1 MIVSKCFP
9 GDENNTLMWIQHDTY
24 HGPEG
29 VGLLCGEA
37 VLRYSKAVNLLS
49 VTTELWEAVN
59 EHDSKF
65 HLCKQKSHNFNM
77 LSKLFNLVLTYN
89 EVGLDGQ
96 SIQKPIIAGFDHR
109 VLQSAYYTIA
119 SWFRFCNPDLW
130 LPLFPHDKIVKDV
143 NLAAWRKF
151 WSLEVKRLI
160 EKDAITIAILTAVA
174 YQNQEKGFAA
184 ERELSGLLML
194 EYEEMFTIAES
205 NKET

>member
-1 MIVSKCFP
+1 MILRNCFP

-37 VLRYSKAVNLLS
+37 VHRYTKAVSLLS
-49 VTTELWEAVN
+49 VTTELWQAIN

-65 HLCKQKSHNFNM
+65 YAYKQNLSNTNIVHNMSVAF
-77 LSKLFNLVLTYN
+77 N
-89 EVGLDGQ
+89 EVGVNGQ
-96 SIQKPIIAGFDHR
+96 SIQEPIIAGFDHR
-109 VLQSAYYTIA
+109 VLQSAHDTIA
-119 SWFRFCNPDLW
+119 AWFRFSNPDLW
-130 LPLFPHDKIVKDV
+130 LLLFPHDKIVKDV

-160 EKDAITIAILTAVA
+160 DKDEIAIAILTAVA

-184 ERELSGLLML
+184 ERELNGLLRL